1 MTYEVGTSVS
11 VHALHRMPVEG
22 PEGELH
28 GHDYRIDVVV
38 TRDGLDPGGMVI
50 DLDRLGEEL
59 RAVRSELTDRD
70 LEAIR
75 PPEAEAVTVEV
86 FARWAHGRLAPVVRE
101 AGGGELLVRVYE
113 SPAAF
118 GGFRAPVS

>member
-118 GGFRAPVS
+118 GGFRAQVS

>member
-113 SPAAF
+113 SPTAF